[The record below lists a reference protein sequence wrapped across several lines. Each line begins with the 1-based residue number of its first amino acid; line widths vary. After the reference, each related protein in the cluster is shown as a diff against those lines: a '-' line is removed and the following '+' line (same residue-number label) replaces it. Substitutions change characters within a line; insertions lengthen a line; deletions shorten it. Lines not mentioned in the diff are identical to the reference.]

1 MLTLQEAARLR
12 VASEFERASLRQRAL
27 LRRAVLQ
34 ELLRCTDAELAGL
47 QRDGMSGAEAV
58 QDSVASYREG
68 RLATLHE
75 RAMRAMREMGAEQG
89 SLPAPAPAGTDQ
101 DGRRAARSRS
111 RTPSPAARLPR
122 PRALPCAS
130 VVSAVS
136 STRGAAV
143 ARSAGEGGA
152 TPHARALAGAAGV
165 ATESGGEEPAIVVLS
180 GDSDGADHAP
190 SSATE
195 ELAEVSPG
203 PALPSVDMSIS
214 SADVAGASIADVLGA
229 PLADAP
235 GATPMRPAEPV
246 AALVLRTSPSLAATL
261 DLSAGGGDGASEPE
275 EGEGRAAAAAAWQR
289 GGTAAGAYGTMHSY
303 VPTVAHSPAAFIWG
317 SGRAP
322 PVPVPVPMPAPS
334 ATTLASRAPCSVQED
349 RPSAPA
355 GPPSGAA
362 PTERRSEAAA
372 GRPKLS
378 VQDLPAQLNVIFRDA
393 VRAEAA
399 ASATPFPVRLV
410 VARMQRSPQ
419 LACWDRSKHPIG
431 QIVWAHARAGTFKI
445 GKVGGL
451 HQVTAVPGAAGVAP
465 ARGAGAEQACPA
477 EGTPA
482 VPAGPPPQTLAM
494 PLAAAPFPSPAT
506 EAGAPAAAAAQV
518 AAAAPTAAS
527 KRLAG
532 AGPGVE
538 RARELE
544 AAPGAN
550 VTPIAVDP
558 APAPCPHAPMAQ
570 YCMRRDL
577 ATAGGAVR
585 VPPSVI
591 KQVALEE
598 PVPAYR
604 RGAALG
610 GARPGPGPLFT
621 APLLS
626 AVAPLGWRWPL
637 PLPYK
642 LVPGAPRRILS
653 AGEGPLLSDV
663 QGTGGAEAG
672 AVGSHAGPGAGPP
685 GISAARG
692 TSARYFSAGST
703 SESGELGAAAG
714 AAARATPLPR
724 PSASEEEVLA
734 WVVCC
739 AQDWGEVAGTPGT
752 PAATK
757 AGGPRGE
764 ELERLEEG
772 QVRAGPCEAAFL
784 SAALA
789 CLGVSGGA
797 RAVTQA
803 AHHHS
808 GGSETEAWLTP
819 AARDAALAVL
829 RCGITQCPAAA
840 LLWPLYLHLCPDL
853 SLTLSAEAQLHMDG
867 LGRVPP
873 SHAAFVALSQRQRT
887 LQDTLWVLAKGVCA
901 LLPGPAD
908 GAGPGPGRG
917 PRVEWARA
925 SAATDLALRML
936 CTVSSACQRPEQ
948 LQALRGWFPPPL
960 DLSERKKGTGKR
972 GTAPAHRWECWKPAS
987 LTLRCLEE
995 GLAEFL
1001 DLRATLWL
1009 TLASLAGNA
1018 AVPASIEQGLGREPA
1033 VPNVCWAAG
1042 QLTKD
1047 AFLLASGALR
1057 HLAIATDGYRKKRYR
1072 ECMQVPGIK
1081 ARSGLL
1087 SACLSLAVLTRDQKL
1102 AGAMVSSWRLL
1113 LPPPSAS
1120 AYIWRHRVSH
1130 PAASV
1135 PEAPIAARAAEAV
1148 LGRAGELWMNWA
1160 CRRKDG
1166 ASGPPDALI
1175 WLTTLACVTS
1185 VAHPTAGDAGIPGAS
1200 NPMLLALWSGLLDPL
1215 CAAAALTALAVEAE
1229 PDLAARAADRWRAAW
1244 EGPAAVA
1251 AAVAAATPEAAE
1263 GPRTPRGKAADGASG
1278 GVQSEGVAR
1287 LLLGASLTPALHQ
1300 LLDWVGRDGV
1310 GGIPDSPPEPG
1321 QGRGASAHQ
1330 ALYLGVAGCLHC
1342 LLAGRHSH
1350 SATKDDAEEPRSP
1363 AASASPSGVLAA
1375 QEEAACWLLRLHRR
1389 PSGCAAALRG
1399 AQRALTAGERV
1410 LDAPAC
1416 WPSEAPGP
1424 PLPPHLAGSSGQ
1436 MGSLRPRL
1444 SADAGAA
1451 LSSMFGGLPEASRT
1465 QLMEELVRDGG
1476 GGHAPTACALVPTV
1490 VPGQAALILGGA
1502 KKSAVKLADLCSSLA
1517 ALELSAA
1524 ALCLH
1529 PHSRRLWTQRLGL
1542 VRSRGPGEGAGEDV
1556 AALAA
1561 TVGIVLDGGA
1571 PQG

>member
-1 MLTLQEAARLR
+1 M
-12 VASEFERASLRQRAL
+12 
-27 LRRAVLQ
+27 
-34 ELLRCTDAELAGL
+34 
-47 QRDGMSGAEAV
+47 
-58 QDSVASYREG
+58 ASYREG

-275 EGEGRAAAAAAWQR
+275 EGEVLQPAAAPAAIQGPAPMPPGSTPPRHPPPPPPTAPRDGRWTGHRPSPVIHQGRAAAAAAWQR

-431 QIVWAHARAGTFKI
+431 QIVWVSGGAAGWGRGAVWAGMTAGTAGRPVGSGRPAKKLLPKQESLPWLSPEHPSTKLPLPQAHARAGTFKI

-570 YCMRRDL
+570 W
-577 ATAGGAVR
+577 GPGHSGV
-585 VPPSVI
+585 
-591 KQVALEE
+591 Q
-598 PVPAYR
+598 
-604 RGAALG
+604 ALG
-610 GARPGPGPLFT
+610 GAGESAAGRPGP
-621 APLLS
+621 APQTPGS
-626 AVAPLGWRWPL
+626 S
-637 PLPYK
+637 
-642 LVPGAPRRILS
+642 VPGLAPQQQETVMESPARLLEAMARVRTPPWRVSKAVPAFLAS
-653 AGEGPLLSDV
+653 NGCLLAAAHAAVEPSRPNDAGPRGPGV
-663 QGTGGAEAG
+663 GAWGVPGPAAADNMG
-672 AVGSHAGPGAGPP
+672 PAPSHAGA
-685 GISAARG
+685 
-692 TSARYFSAGST
+692 AGS
-703 SESGELGAAAG
+703 
-714 AAARATPLPR
+714 
-724 PSASEEEVLA
+724 
-734 WVVCC
+734 
-739 AQDWGEVAGTPGT
+739 GT
-752 PAATK
+752 PAP
-757 AGGPRGE
+757 AG
-764 ELERLEEG
+764 
-772 QVRAGPCEAAFL
+772 A
-784 SAALA
+784 
-789 CLGVSGGA
+789 
-797 RAVTQA
+797 
-803 AHHHS
+803 
-808 GGSETEAWLTP
+808 
-819 AARDAALAVL
+819 
-829 RCGITQCPAAA
+829 
-840 LLWPLYLHLCPDL
+840 
-853 SLTLSAEAQLHMDG
+853 
-867 LGRVPP
+867 
-873 SHAAFVALSQRQRT
+873 
-887 LQDTLWVLAKGVCA
+887 
-901 LLPGPAD
+901 
-908 GAGPGPGRG
+908 GRG
-917 PRVEWARA
+917 PAGVDPEWP
-925 SAATDLALRML
+925 L
-936 CTVSSACQRPEQ
+936 CVFD
-948 LQALRGWFPPPL
+948 LRGNCH
-960 DLSERKKGTGKR
+960 D
-972 GTAPAHRWECWKPAS
+972 
-987 LTLRCLEE
+987 
-995 GLAEFL
+995 
-1001 DLRATLWL
+1001 
-1009 TLASLAGNA
+1009 
-1018 AVPASIEQGLGREPA
+1018 
-1033 VPNVCWAAG
+1033 PN
-1042 QLTKD
+1042 
-1047 AFLLASGALR
+1047 
-1057 HLAIATDGYRKKRYR
+1057 
-1072 ECMQVPGIK
+1072 
-1081 ARSGLL
+1081 
-1087 SACLSLAVLTRDQKL
+1087 
-1102 AGAMVSSWRLL
+1102 
-1113 LPPPSAS
+1113 
-1120 AYIWRHRVSH
+1120 
-1130 PAASV
+1130 
-1135 PEAPIAARAAEAV
+1135 
-1148 LGRAGELWMNWA
+1148 
-1160 CRRKDG
+1160 CR
-1166 ASGPPDALI
+1166 
-1175 WLTTLACVTS
+1175 
-1185 VAHPTAGDAGIPGAS
+1185 
-1200 NPMLLALWSGLLDPL
+1200 
-1215 CAAAALTALAVEAE
+1215 
-1229 PDLAARAADRWRAAW
+1229 
-1244 EGPAAVA
+1244 
-1251 AAVAAATPEAAE
+1251 
-1263 GPRTPRGKAADGASG
+1263 
-1278 GVQSEGVAR
+1278 
-1287 LLLGASLTPALHQ
+1287 
-1300 LLDWVGRDGV
+1300 
-1310 GGIPDSPPEPG
+1310 
-1321 QGRGASAHQ
+1321 
-1330 ALYLGVAGCLHC
+1330 
-1342 LLAGRHSH
+1342 
-1350 SATKDDAEEPRSP
+1350 
-1363 AASASPSGVLAA
+1363 
-1375 QEEAACWLLRLHRR
+1375 
-1389 PSGCAAALRG
+1389 
-1399 AQRALTAGERV
+1399 
-1410 LDAPAC
+1410 
-1416 WPSEAPGP
+1416 
-1424 PLPPHLAGSSGQ
+1424 
-1436 MGSLRPRL
+1436 
-1444 SADAGAA
+1444 
-1451 LSSMFGGLPEASRT
+1451 
-1465 QLMEELVRDGG
+1465 
-1476 GGHAPTACALVPTV
+1476 
-1490 VPGQAALILGGA
+1490 
-1502 KKSAVKLADLCSSLA
+1502 
-1517 ALELSAA
+1517 
-1524 ALCLH
+1524 
-1529 PHSRRLWTQRLGL
+1529 
-1542 VRSRGPGEGAGEDV
+1542 
-1556 AALAA
+1556 
-1561 TVGIVLDGGA
+1561 
-1571 PQG
+1571 

>member
-1 MLTLQEAARLR
+1 
-12 VASEFERASLRQRAL
+12 
-27 LRRAVLQ
+27 
-34 ELLRCTDAELAGL
+34 
-47 QRDGMSGAEAV
+47 
-58 QDSVASYREG
+58 
-68 RLATLHE
+68 
-75 RAMRAMREMGAEQG
+75 
-89 SLPAPAPAGTDQ
+89 
-101 DGRRAARSRS
+101 
-111 RTPSPAARLPR
+111 
-122 PRALPCAS
+122 
-130 VVSAVS
+130 
-136 STRGAAV
+136 
-143 ARSAGEGGA
+143 
-152 TPHARALAGAAGV
+152 
-165 ATESGGEEPAIVVLS
+165 
-180 GDSDGADHAP
+180 
-190 SSATE
+190 
-195 ELAEVSPG
+195 
-203 PALPSVDMSIS
+203 
-214 SADVAGASIADVLGA
+214 
-229 PLADAP
+229 
-235 GATPMRPAEPV
+235 
-246 AALVLRTSPSLAATL
+246 
-261 DLSAGGGDGASEPE
+261 
-275 EGEGRAAAAAAWQR
+275 
-289 GGTAAGAYGTMHSY
+289 
-303 VPTVAHSPAAFIWG
+303 
-317 SGRAP
+317 
-322 PVPVPVPMPAPS
+322 
-334 ATTLASRAPCSVQED
+334 
-349 RPSAPA
+349 
-355 GPPSGAA
+355 
-362 PTERRSEAAA
+362 
-372 GRPKLS
+372 
-378 VQDLPAQLNVIFRDA
+378 
-393 VRAEAA
+393 
-399 ASATPFPVRLV
+399 
-410 VARMQRSPQ
+410 
-419 LACWDRSKHPIG
+419 
-431 QIVWAHARAGTFKI
+431 
-445 GKVGGL
+445 
-451 HQVTAVPGAAGVAP
+451 
-465 ARGAGAEQACPA
+465 
-477 EGTPA
+477 PA

-570 YCMRRDL
+570 WGPGHSGVQALGGAGESAAGRPGPAPQTPGSSVPGLAPQQQETVMESPARLLEAMARVRTPPWRVSKAVPAFLASNGCLLAAAHAAVEPSRPNDAGPRGPGVGAWGVPGPAAADNMGPAPSHAGAAGSGTPAPAGAGRGPAGVDPEWPLCVFDLRGNCHDPNCRYCMRRDL

-1502 KKSAVKLADLCSSLA
+1502 KKAMADALQRQGPAVWRDRRASWHLHTLAMALLSCHPPAPPSLWESAVKLADLCSSLA

-1529 PHSRRLWTQRLGL
+1529 SHSRRLWTQRLGL